1 MATTMPLDDTEASGT
16 IWKRHPEFW
25 FSDGSIVLVAHDTAF
40 RVHKTFLARKSEV
53 FRDMFAL
60 ALPGTPIDR
69 DSLDVDGKPAL
80 VQGQQLDGCPVV
92 CLHGDSPFDAE
103 NFLRAIY
110 DGPYVLFSI
119 TSCISTYTYDH
130 ACTVNSA
137 IMERKISALSLAF
150 YGLPLNMLWILCVA
164 KHLYT

>member
-1 MATTMPLDDTEASGT
+1 MISDNVDSSGT
-16 IWKRHPEFW
+16 HSMRHPEFW

-60 ALPGTPIDR
+60 AHPETPITR
-69 DSLDVDGKPAL
+69 DSPDVDVKPAL

-92 CLHGDSPFDAE
+92 CLHGDSPFDAD

-119 TSCISTYTYDH
+119 SFLISIHTHDP
-130 ACTVNSA
+130 S
-137 IMERKISALSLAF
+137 
-150 YGLPLNMLWILCVA
+150 
-164 KHLYT
+164 